1 MTILGGIGFTAPWLL
16 IALAALPILWF
27 ILRAI
32 PPAPIRR
39 RFPGVALLLGLTDD
53 DTVTDRT
60 PWWLLLLRILAVA
73 AVILGLAGPV
83 LNPETNT
90 QTSDRPLLIV
100 TDGSWAGA
108 AGWGKSRDAA
118 LLQLEKAGQN
128 GRSVALLNLADPA
141 EPVFQATAAIA
152 ERLAALD
159 PKPWQPSEDM
169 VNMSLGL
176 IRNLDATDTLWVS
189 DGIAFAQRDAL
200 IGALQD
206 KGEIIAL
213 QGGLTPMGLRPATY
227 TEGLVQIDLVRPDE
241 GPERDATVLA
251 HGTDPAGNTAILA
264 RLPVVFEAGETVKNL
279 ELSLPAEM
287 RARVTHFALE
297 GHRSAGATSL
307 VDDNLRRRE
316 VALVSG
322 REDREGLQLLLPLHY
337 LEQALAPHVD
347 LIKGQLTEILPANPD
362 VIVLA
367 DIATLSAS
375 ETDDLQAWADA
386 GGMLLRFAGPRTAAS
401 DVSRAAEDP
410 LMPVRLRSGGR
421 SVGGAMSWGEP
432 KALSEFDETSPFY
445 GLSIPQDVRITAQV
459 MAQPD
464 PQLAERVIA
473 QLTDGTPLITRKPI
487 GLGQVV
493 LFHVT
498 ANAEWSNL
506 PLSVL
511 FVQLLE
517 RLSVVSGAS
526 TPTPEDLEGTIWT
539 VTQVLDGFGSLS
551 DARGLGGIDGADML
565 AKHLGPDVP
574 PGVYQSENRAFAR
587 NVIDAEHTLEP
598 ATWPANVTVI
608 GLDVARTLPLGG
620 LLLAMALILLMIDVV
635 ASLALSGKLIG
646 PRVSQVATLVI
657 AVLFIP
663 HELHAQTNG
672 DEFAVQATAE
682 LALGHVLTGD
692 AQIDEIAEAGL
703 RGLSDALYF
712 RTSVEPSSPMG
723 VDLETDELSFFPVL
737 YWPITT
743 DQPRP
748 SADAYAKLNTYLRSG
763 GLILFDT
770 RDADLAGLGATSPNG
785 RKLQQLAA
793 PLDVPRL
800 EPVPNDHVLTRTFY
814 LLQDFPGRHA
824 GRNLWVEAAPPDAAA
839 VDGMPFRNLNDG
851 VTPVVIGGNDWASA
865 WAVNESGA
873 ALLPIGRGFAGERQR
888 ELAYRFGI
896 NLVMH
901 VLTGNYKSD
910 QVHVPALLDRLGQ

>member
-1 MTILGGIGFTAPWLL
+1 M
-16 IALAALPILWF
+16 
-27 ILRAI
+27 
-32 PPAPIRR
+32 
-39 RFPGVALLLGLTDD
+39 
-53 DTVTDRT
+53 
-60 PWWLLLLRILAVA
+60 
-73 AVILGLAGPV
+73 
-83 LNPETNT
+83 
-90 QTSDRPLLIV
+90 
-100 TDGSWAGA
+100 
-108 AGWGKSRDAA
+108 
-118 LLQLEKAGQN
+118 
-128 GRSVALLNLADPA
+128 
-141 EPVFQATAAIA
+141 
-152 ERLAALD
+152 
-159 PKPWQPSEDM
+159 
-169 VNMSLGL
+169 
-176 IRNLDATDTLWVS
+176 
-189 DGIAFAQRDAL
+189 
-200 IGALQD
+200 
-206 KGEIIAL
+206 
-213 QGGLTPMGLRPATY
+213 
-227 TEGLVQIDLVRPDE
+227 
-241 GPERDATVLA
+241 
-251 HGTDPAGNTAILA
+251 
-264 RLPVVFEAGETVKNL
+264 
-279 ELSLPAEM
+279 
-287 RARVTHFALE
+287 
-297 GHRSAGATSL
+297 
-307 VDDNLRRRE
+307 
-316 VALVSG
+316 
-322 REDREGLQLLLPLHY
+322 
-337 LEQALAPHVD
+337 
-347 LIKGQLTEILPANPD
+347 
-362 VIVLA
+362 
-367 DIATLSAS
+367 
-375 ETDDLQAWADA
+375 
-386 GGMLLRFAGPRTAAS
+386 
-401 DVSRAAEDP
+401 
-410 LMPVRLRSGGR
+410 
-421 SVGGAMSWGEP
+421 
-432 KALSEFDETSPFY
+432 
-445 GLSIPQDVRITAQV
+445 
-459 MAQPD
+459 
-464 PQLAERVIA
+464 
-473 QLTDGTPLITRKPI
+473 
-487 GLGQVV
+487 